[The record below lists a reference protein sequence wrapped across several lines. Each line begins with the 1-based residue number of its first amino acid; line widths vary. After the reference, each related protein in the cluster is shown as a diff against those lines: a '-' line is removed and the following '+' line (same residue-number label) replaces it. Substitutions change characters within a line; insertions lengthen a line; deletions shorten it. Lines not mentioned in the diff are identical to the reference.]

1 MLDIATVTLSEFE
14 IKRCEKLV
22 AEFIERRRPP
32 AHFRKGVDIAFRVRR
47 SSVEIFEMRAHWTG
61 KGKPTEHRIAK
72 AMFMKHKRNWKVLWE
87 GADLK
92 WQTYKPNPEVDVIED
107 FLWIVEKDDH
117 ACFFG

>member
-1 MLDIATVTLSEFE
+1 MLDAATVTLSESE
-14 IKRCEKLV
+14 IKRYEKLV
-22 AEFIERRRPP
+22 AELIERRRPP
-32 AHFRKGVDIAFRVRR
+32 MRLRKGVDISFRVER

-61 KGKPTEHRIAK
+61 KGNPTEHRIAK

-92 WQTYKPNPEVDVIED
+92 WQTYKPHPEVDAIEE
-107 FLWIVEKDDH
+107 FLQIVDRDDY

>member
-1 MLDIATVTLSEFE
+1 VTLSEFE
-14 IKRCEKLV
+14 IKRYEKLV

-32 AHFRKGVDIAFRVRR
+32 MRLSKGFDISFRVKR

-72 AMFMKHKRNWKVLWE
+72 AMFMKRKRNWKVLWE
-87 GADLK
+87 DADLK
-92 WQTYKPNPEVDVIED
+92 WQTYKPHPEVDVIED

-117 ACFFG
+117 AAFFG